1 LIALPN
7 AMAIFDDQRIER
19 RSLEDRS
26 YLGMLLTTSAD
37 MVKGWK
43 MMLSLSS
50 ERIVVMA
57 QLSESSGLG
66 FLADLMRLRGDG

>member
-1 LIALPN
+1 
-7 AMAIFDDQRIER
+7 
-19 RSLEDRS
+19 
-26 YLGMLLTTSAD
+26 
-37 MVKGWK
+37 